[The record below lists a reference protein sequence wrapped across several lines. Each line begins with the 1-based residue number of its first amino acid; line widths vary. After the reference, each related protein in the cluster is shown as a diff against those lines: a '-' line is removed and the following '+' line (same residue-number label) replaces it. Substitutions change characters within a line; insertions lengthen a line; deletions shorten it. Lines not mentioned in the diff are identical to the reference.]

1 MCKEIKEFV
10 FRFECYENDTQ
21 INSVD
26 TTNVVEY
33 QFINGGTSIV
43 EINGTQVYPA
53 FSGLK
58 PDRLDLNINSC
69 EEDMTVY
76 KFKFKPLDMQV
87 LEQGEPEGNITR
99 PYVGPVVPVDGQ
111 INFNRLIVISKMFA
125 SIRKLKRP

>member
-1 MCKEIKEFV
+1 MCKEKNQYV
-10 FRFECYENDTQ
+10 YRFECYENDTQ

-26 TTNVVEY
+26 TTNVVQY

-58 PDRLDLNINSC
+58 PDRLDLEINQC

-76 KFKFKPLDMQV
+76 KFKFKPLDIQV
-87 LEQGEPEGNITR
+87 REIQVANGGTTITR
-99 PYVGPVVPVDGQ
+99 FVGPVVPVQGQ
-111 INFNRLIVISKMFA
+111 INFNRLIVISKCMA
-125 SIRKLKRP
+125 SIAKK